1 MKHFLAR
8 DKRRRESVV
17 KYELKRVFLKSIFY
31 NCSLEPYIRERARI
45 ALMKLPKNS
54 SRVRLHNRCVFTSR
68 SGGVLRFFKVSRM
81 VFRDLSSRGFLYG
94 IRKSGKL

>member
-8 DKRRRESVV
+8 DKRRRESLL
-17 KYELKRVFLKSIFY
+17 KFELKRLFLKSIFY
-31 NCSLEPYIRERARI
+31 NCCLDFYIRERAR
-45 ALMKLPKNS
+45 LELLNLPRNS
-54 SRVRLHNRCVFTSR
+54 SRSRLQNRCVFTRR
-68 SGGVLRFFKVSRM
+68 SGGVLRFFKISRM